1 MKKISFSLRLYLVL
15 SFLMDPIYLVYQSIS
30 VLRGKE
36 NPKRFWERWVNKK
49 INRPSG
55 KLIWLH
61 AASVGETLSLLPLIE
76 KIKSDNPKV
85 NILITS
91 TTKTSA
97 EIFKK
102 ILNHGVI
109 HQMAPHDTFF
119 VSKRFIRHW
128 NPDLGVRVESE
139 IWPRILIELK
149 KNKVP
154 NFLFNTRFS
163 MKSISKIERWAISA
177 RYLFS
182 LFDKIHVQEKSTQE
196 ILAKIGIGSNKIT
209 LTGSLKDSRK
219 KLIFDKD
226 NFKQFSETINCQNVW
241 LAACTHSGEDEIILE
256 AHKRIGG
263 ILLIAPRHIER
274 GKHIVRLSRSF
285 GFNTQLR
292 SEKKELDKNTEVY
305 VADTM
310 GEMGLWY
317 SLSKVAFVGGS
328 LVEKGGHNPIEAAQ
342 FGTFVLH
349 GSNIFNAKEKYR
361 QLKKVGICFE
371 VTGEK
376 EIAEQTLRLR
386 NSNNK
391 FDAEFDFSIDTKTA
405 VKEAFLTIKSALNGN
420 L

>member
-1 MKKISFSLRLYLVL
+1 MKKISFGLRFYLFL
-15 SFLMDPIYLVYQSIS
+15 SFLLDPIYFVYQSIS

-49 INRPSG
+49 IKRPSG

-76 KIKSDNPKV
+76 KILDKDPKV
-85 NILITS
+85 NILLTS

-97 EIFKK
+97 EIYKK
-102 ILNHGVI
+102 NSRNRVI

-119 VSKRFIRHW
+119 ISKRFIKYWR
-128 NPDLGVRVESE
+128 PDLAARVESE

-149 KNKVP
+149 KNEIP
-154 NFLFNTRFS
+154 NFLLNARFS
-163 MKSISKIERWAISA
+163 KKSISKIERWDKSA
-177 RYLFS
+177 GFLFS
-182 LFDKIHVQEKSTQE
+182 LFDKIHIQEKET
-196 ILAKIGIGSNKIT
+196 AKILSNIGVESQKLN

-219 KLIFDKD
+219 KLIFDE
-226 NFKQFSETINCQNVW
+226 NIFKQFLVVANDRNIW
-241 LAACTHSGEDEIILE
+241 LAACTHPGEDDVVLA
-256 AHKRIGG
+256 AHKKIGG

-274 GKHIVRLSRSF
+274 GKHIARLSRSI
-285 GFNTQLR
+285 GFSTQLR
-292 SEKKELDKNTEVY
+292 SDKKELERNTEVY

-349 GSNIFNAKEKYR
+349 GSDIFNAKEKYE
-361 QLKKVGICFE
+361 QLKKMGVCFQ
-371 VTGEK
+371 VTGRK
-376 EIAEQTLRLR
+376 EIIDQTLRLQD
-386 NSNNK
+386 SSYQ
-391 FDAEFDFSIDTKTA
+391 FDPELDFSIYTETA
-405 VKEAFLTIKSALNGN
+405 VKEAFLAINLALNGN

>member
-1 MKKISFSLRLYLVL
+1 VKKISFSLRLYLLL
-15 SFLMDPIYLVYQSIS
+15 SFLLDPFYFVYQLIS

-49 INRPSG
+49 FKRPSG

-76 KIKSDNPKV
+76 KIKGDNPKV

-91 TTKTSA
+91 ATKTSA
-97 EIFKK
+97 EIFEKNAK
-102 ILNHGVI
+102 HRVI

-119 VSKRFIRHW
+119 VSKRFIKYW
-128 NPDLGVRVESE
+128 GPDLAVRVESE

-154 NFLFNTRFS
+154 NFLFNARFS
-163 MKSISKIERWAISA
+163 IKSISKIERWAVSA
-177 RYLFS
+177 SFLFS
-182 LFDKIHVQEKSTQE
+182 LFDKIHVQEKETFE
-196 ILAKIGIGSNKIT
+196 ILAKIGIENQKLT
-209 LTGSLKDSRK
+209 VTGSLKDSRK
-219 KLIFDKD
+219 KLIFDEE
-226 NFKQFSETINCQNVW
+226 NFKQFSKSADGQSVW
-241 LAACTHSGEDEIILE
+241 LAACTHPGEDAVVLA
-256 AHKRIGG
+256 AHKKIGG

-274 GKHIVRLSRSF
+274 GRHIVSLSRSI
-285 GFNTQLR
+285 GFSTQLR
-292 SEKKELDKNTEVY
+292 SEKRELEKNTEVY

-317 SLSKVAFVGGS
+317 SLSEVAFVGGS

-349 GSNIFNAKEKYR
+349 GPNIFNAKGKYE
-361 QLKKVGICFE
+361 QLKKMGLCFQ
-371 VTGEK
+371 VSGEK
-376 EIAEQTLRLR
+376 EIVEQTLRLQ
-386 NSNNK
+386 SSSNK
-391 FDAEFDFSIDTKTA
+391 FDTEFDLSNDGQTA
-405 VKEAFLTIKSALNGN
+405 LEESFLAIKLTLNDK